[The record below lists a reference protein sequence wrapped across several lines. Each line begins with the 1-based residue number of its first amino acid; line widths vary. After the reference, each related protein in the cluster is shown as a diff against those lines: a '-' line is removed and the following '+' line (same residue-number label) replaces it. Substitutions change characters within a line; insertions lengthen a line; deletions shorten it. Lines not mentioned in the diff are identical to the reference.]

1 MIRAWAKKLL
11 PEKYRRLRYEWAETL
26 RYYPELVLS
35 LGRRLECPF
44 CGWRFRRLRSAGF
57 DYPVLKE
64 QRVVGASCHPDDV
77 CPRCMSNARERFLY
91 LYLKNKTPVFTERL
105 RLLHIA
111 PEPHLAQRLRDV
123 GRIDYVTG
131 DLMEQG
137 VDVTLD
143 VMMLPFPDDS
153 FDLVICNHVLE
164 HVGDDRVAMS
174 ELHRVLRP
182 GRPALLQ
189 VPIAMALE
197 ETLEDPTAVTEA
209 ERIRLFGQRDHV
221 RLYAAG
227 DYMRR
232 LEGVGF
238 RVSLSRAVDCLGE
251 AAVARY
257 ALLRDEPVFFCR
269 SSGEMKVDGRPILG
283 GYRSD

>member
-1 MIRAWAKKLL
+1 MPSVIRAWTKKLI
-11 PEKYRRLRYEWAETL
+11 PERYRMLRYEWYEAL

-77 CPRCMSNARERFLY
+77 CPRCMSNARERLVY
-91 LYLKNKTPVFTERL
+91 LYLKDKTSVFTERL

-111 PEPHLAQRLRDV
+111 PEPHLRRTLRCLA
-123 GRIDYVTG
+123 RIDYVTG
-131 DLMEQG
+131 DLIEQR
-137 VDVTLD
+137 VDVKLD

-153 FDLVICNHVLE
+153 FDLIICNHVLE
-164 HVGDDRVAMS
+164 HVADDRVAMR
-174 ELHRVLRP
+174 ELYRVLRP
-182 GRPALLQ
+182 GRAALLQ

-197 ETLEDPTAVTEA
+197 DTLEDPTAVTEA

-232 LEGVGF
+232 LEAVGF
-238 RVSLSRAVDCLGE
+238 RVSLTPAVECLGE
-251 AAVARY
+251 EAVARY
-257 ALLRDEPVFFCR
+257 ALVRDEPVFVCR
-269 SSGEMKVDGRPILG
+269 SSGELEVH
-283 GYRSD
+283 

>member
-1 MIRAWAKKLL
+1 MTRAWAKKLL
-11 PEKYRRLRYEWAETL
+11 PEKYRMLRYEWYETL

-44 CGWRFRRLRSAGF
+44 CGWRFRRFRSAGF
-57 DYPVLKE
+57 DYPALKE
-64 QRVVGASCHPDDV
+64 RQVVGASCHRDDV

-91 LYLKNKTPVFTERL
+91 LYLKSKTAVFTEDL

-111 PEPHLAQRLRDV
+111 PEPHLARRLRDV
-123 GRIDYVTG
+123 RRIDYVSG
-131 DLMEQG
+131 DLLDQV
-137 VDVTLD
+137 VDVKLD
-143 VMMLPFPDDS
+143 VMMLPFRDYS
-153 FDLVICNHVLE
+153 FDMIICNHVLE
-164 HVGDDRVAMS
+164 HVADDRAAMS

-197 ETLEDPTAVTEA
+197 ETLEDPTAVTDA

-232 LEGVGF
+232 LEAVGF
-238 RVSLSRAVDCLGE
+238 RVSLSRAVDCVGDE
-251 AAVARY
+251 AVARY

-269 SSGEMKVDGRPILG
+269 SSGEMEVG
-283 GYRSD
+283 